1 MGNAKTD
8 ELRIAAQGLVLA
20 DAQRHILA
28 HRLSRKLNRIA
39 LGEVTA
45 KQLLQLIEQSMCDMN
60 AGMELQEISEDS
72 YRENRVVQLG

>member
-28 HRLSRKLNRIA
+28 YRLSRKLNRRA
-39 LGEVTA
+39 LGDVTSNE
-45 KQLLQLIEQSMCDMN
+45 LLTLIDQSMCDMG
-60 AGMELQEISEDS
+60 ARVELQEISEDS
-72 YRENRVVQLG
+72 YRENRVVQLA